1 LTTWW
6 SIRRTQAVHASTE
19 ENISTFLLRLV
30 GLNGKRVRKNAQN
43 ELQNLSFRNLAHL
56 VLIDEESII
65 KKGSPIHTGES
76 TQRTVQISIFKLLLT
91 GHDDSALIAAKKPAI
106 AKAELEQNPI
116 ILYRPDNR
124 RI

>member
-1 LTTWW
+1 
-6 SIRRTQAVHASTE
+6 
-19 ENISTFLLRLV
+19 V